1 MEGAFLV
8 LGQVRVGMEWGRAGV
23 FVMQVWLDAVCCKSA
38 NTPLSP
44 PDSVF
49 VF

>member
-23 FVMQVWLDAVCCKSA
+23 FVMQVLA
-38 NTPLSP
+38 
-44 PDSVF
+44 
-49 VF
+49 

>member
-23 FVMQVWLDAVCCKSA
+23 FVMCLMQ
-38 NTPLSP
+38 
-44 PDSVF
+44 SVLK
-49 VF
+49 VQT